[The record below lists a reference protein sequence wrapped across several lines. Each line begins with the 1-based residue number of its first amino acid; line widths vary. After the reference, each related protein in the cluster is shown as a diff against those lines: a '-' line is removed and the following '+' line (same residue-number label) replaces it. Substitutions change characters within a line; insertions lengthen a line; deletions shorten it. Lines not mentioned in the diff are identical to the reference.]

1 MPSPLLGDAG
11 LVPMCQV
18 QGEQGAVAPPQ
29 VLQGKQKD
37 LGSGHAH
44 QYPSPASPAPPT
56 PKPHHLMPDLPLGP
70 QSFRL
75 SGAHPEEAD
84 APRDP
89 PDLDQK

>member
-29 VLQGKQKD
+29 V
-37 LGSGHAH
+37 
-44 QYPSPASPAPPT
+44 
-56 PKPHHLMPDLPLGP
+56 HLMPDLPLGP